1 MKTIKQVADEIGV
14 SKTSIRN
21 EIAKQGLQSSLR
33 KNGNQFVIDE
43 KCENLIKS
51 AFKSRNGKITA
62 KVVCEDTANQN
73 AQVTDNQNE
82 QVCDY
87 QHKIDV
93 LETDNKR
100 LLEEIGLLKD
110 RLKENKEEVIYL
122 RSQLTEK
129 DAQLKEKDNQIATL
143 NARLEE
149 SLRIL
154 DQQQQLQAM
163 EKKIQVLE
171 NKQEDVVEPVEEHPE
186 TKHWWEIWKELRSR
200 RLERERSGIDDS
212 R

>member
-43 KCENLIKS
+43 NCEQLIKS
-51 AFKSRNGKITA
+51 AFKSRNEKMTA
-62 KVVCEDTANQN
+62 KVVCEGSVKQN
-73 AQVTDNQNE
+73 VKLTDNQNE
-82 QVCDY
+82 KVCDY
-87 QHKIDV
+87 QRKIDI
-93 LETDNKR
+93 LEVDNKR

-129 DAQLKEKDNQIATL
+129 DEQLKEKDKQIATL
-143 NARLEE
+143 NTRLEE
-149 SLRIL
+149 SHRLL

-186 TKHWWEIWKELRSR
+186 TKHWWETWKELRSR

>member
-14 SKTSIRN
+14 SKTAVRN
-21 EIAKQGLQSSLR
+21 EIAKQGLQSNLR

-82 QVCDY
+82 KVCDY
-87 QHKIDV
+87 QYRIEL

-100 LLEEIGLLKD
+100 LQEEIELLKGQ
-110 RLKENKEEVIYL
+110 LVENKEEIVFL
-122 RSQLTEK
+122 RNEVSEK
-129 DAQLKEKDNQIATL
+129 NQIINHAQ
-143 NARLEE
+143 E
-149 SLRIL
+149 
-154 DQQQQLQAM
+154 LQAM
-163 EKKIQVLE
+163 AENKVKCLE
-171 NKQEDVVEPVEEHPE
+171 NKQEDIVEHGDVEPAPE
-186 TKHWWEIWKELRSR
+186 PEQPEKKHWWKFWR
-200 RLERERSGIDDS
+200 
-212 R
+212 

>member
-14 SKTSIRN
+14 SKTAVRN

-51 AFKSRNGKITA
+51 AFKRRNGKITA

-100 LLEEIGLLKD
+100 LQEEIELLKGQ
-110 RLKENKEEVIYL
+110 LVENKEEIVFL
-122 RSQLTEK
+122 RNEVSEK
-129 DAQLKEKDNQIATL
+129 NQIINHAQ
-143 NARLEE
+143 E
-149 SLRIL
+149 
-154 DQQQQLQAM
+154 LQAM
-163 EKKIQVLE
+163 AENKVKCLE
-171 NKQEDVVEPVEEHPE
+171 NKQEDIVEHGDVEPAPE
-186 TKHWWEIWKELRSR
+186 PEQPEKKHWWQIWK
-200 RLERERSGIDDS
+200 
-212 R
+212 